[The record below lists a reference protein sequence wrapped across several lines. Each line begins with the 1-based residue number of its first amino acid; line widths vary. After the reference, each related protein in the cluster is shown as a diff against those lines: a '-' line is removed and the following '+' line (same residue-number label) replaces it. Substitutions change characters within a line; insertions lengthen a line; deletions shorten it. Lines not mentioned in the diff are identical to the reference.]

1 MYEADT
7 SFQGW
12 RNLMF
17 FVRKLVIAVGCLM
30 MLIGGVYAE
39 SSWLKGSTEDQLK
52 TLGDLQPGL
61 GTVMIEYASRY
72 TNAYYAAKGGN
83 WGLAGYQIK
92 EAREIQE
99 VGETTRPARAAAL
112 KAFES
117 AYLDPL
123 DKAIEAKDFRKF
135 EAAFKAGIQGC
146 NGCHASQGFPY
157 IKYELPKA
165 ASSPLSVKP

>member
-1 MYEADT
+1 MEV
-7 SFQGW
+7 S
-12 RNLMF
+12 MF
-17 FVRKLVIAVGCLM
+17 SIRKTVIATSCLM
-30 MLIGGVYAE
+30 MLAGVAYAE
-39 SSWLKGSTEDQLK
+39 TGWLKGSTDDKIKMLE
-52 TLGDLQPGL
+52 DLQPGL
-61 GTVMIEYASRY
+61 GTVMIEYSARY

-83 WGLAGYQIK
+83 WGLASYQIK

-99 VGETTRPARAAAL
+99 VGENTRPKRASAL

-123 DKAIEAKDFRKF
+123 DKAIEAKDFKKF
-135 EAAFKAGIQGC
+135 EVAFKAGIEGC

-165 ASSPLSVKP
+165 PASPLSNKP

>member
-1 MYEADT
+1 MFSSRKMVLATTCLLALAGAAYADT
-7 SFQGW
+7 GW
-12 RNLMF
+12 LN
-17 FVRKLVIAVGCLM
+17 G
-30 MLIGGVYAE
+30 
-39 SSWLKGSTEDQLK
+39 SSDEKIK
-52 TLGDLQPGL
+52 TLEDLQPGL
-61 GTVMIEYASRY
+61 GTIMMEYSSRF

-99 VGETTRPARAAAL
+99 VGETTRPKRASSL

-123 DKAIEAKDFRKF
+123 DKAIASKDFKKF
-135 EAAFKAGIQGC
+135 EVAFKAGVQGC
-146 NGCHASQGFPY
+146 NACHVGQGFAF

-165 ASSPLSVKP
+165 SASPLSAKP

>member
-1 MYEADT
+1 ME
-7 SFQGW
+7 G
-12 RNLMF
+12 LMF
-17 FVRKLVIAVGCLM
+17 TVRKTVIATSCLM
-30 MLIGGVYAE
+30 MLAGVAYGD

-52 TLGDLQPGL
+52 SLGEIQPGL

-117 AYLDPL
+117 AFLDPL
-123 DKAIEAKDFRKF
+123 DKAIEAKDFKKF

-165 ASSPLSVKP
+165 ASSPLSDKP

>member
-1 MYEADT
+1 MFSIRKTLIAT
-7 SFQGW
+7 S
-12 RNLMF
+12 
-17 FVRKLVIAVGCLM
+17 CLM
-30 MLIGGVYAE
+30 ALAGAAYAD
-39 SSWLKGSTEDQLK
+39 SSWLKGSTDDKLK

-61 GTVMIEYASRY
+61 GTVMIEYAARY

-99 VGETTRPARAAAL
+99 VGETTRPARASAL

-123 DKAIEAKDFRKF
+123 DKAIEAKDFKKF
-135 EAAFKAGIQGC
+135 ETAYKAGIQGC
-146 NGCHASQGFPY
+146 NGCHAGQGFPY

-165 ASSPLSVKP
+165 ASSPLSDKP